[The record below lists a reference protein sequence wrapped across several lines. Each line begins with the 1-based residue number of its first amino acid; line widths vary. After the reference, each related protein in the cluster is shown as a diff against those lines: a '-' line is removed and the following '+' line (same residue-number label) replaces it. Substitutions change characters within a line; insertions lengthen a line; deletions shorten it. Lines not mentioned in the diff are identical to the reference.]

1 MPAKAGI
8 QRDFDQILESR
19 RGAGMTS
26 GQPGFDLKVRRG
38 GALSVSGQGPNADL
52 FLSEPLLDLRLN
64 PKPLHFIEAGA
75 VGGSAAFG

>member
-1 MPAKAGI
+1 MPAQAGI
-8 QRDFDQILESR
+8 QRGFDQILDSR

-26 GQPGFDLKVRRG
+26 QASIGKGLRRG
-38 GALSVSGQGPNADL
+38 GALSVSGQGPDAGL